1 MNRLDTQLPSE
12 ELMASL
18 NGNRAHASLTQ
29 EPEMKAGRRGPK
41 LTADRRN
48 VTALWNRS
56 SVQAK
61 DCMTLPMEP
70 PALLPGQIANTSSGL
85 KKHRLE
91 ADTLRAQEQYY
102 QYKAT
107 HPVPSDSFRALT
119 LIRTPT
125 PTLFRTRTRTR
136 TLTPTLTLSLTRT
149 LTLTLTQALTR
160 TQVPSYG
167 FPTPATL
174 EPGRANTR
182 TALLVS
188 QVSKYVSA

>member
-1 MNRLDTQLPSE
+1 MVTLTLTLTLTPTPTLTLTPTPTLTLTPTLTRHDGRANQVGSYGTAGALSETELRAAIAEDMNRLDTQLPSE

-107 HPVPSDSFRALT
+107 HPVPSDSF
-119 LIRTPT
+119 
-125 PTLFRTRTRTR
+125 
-136 TLTPTLTLSLTRT
+136 
-149 LTLTLTQALTR
+149 
-160 TQVPSYG
+160 
-167 FPTPATL
+167 
-174 EPGRANTR
+174 
-182 TALLVS
+182 
-188 QVSKYVSA
+188 